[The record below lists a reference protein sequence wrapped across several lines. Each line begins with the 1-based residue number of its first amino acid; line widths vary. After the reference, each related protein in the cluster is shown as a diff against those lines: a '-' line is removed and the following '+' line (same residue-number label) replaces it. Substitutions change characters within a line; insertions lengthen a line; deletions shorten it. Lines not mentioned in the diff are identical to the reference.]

1 MFRFAPLTYVI
12 SVLCVSGCA
21 FETSGVDGDTDGGT
35 TGEETGGE
43 TTGSTQTAT
52 NSSGTT
58 AATASGTGTGRSES
72 TSDSPTST
80 STTTDDPTT
89 DSTTGGSS
97 SDASSCEELLLA
109 DATAPSGPY
118 LIVDATNRPVS
129 VYCDMESSG
138 GGWTLVAR
146 SVPGGS
152 SEDGFGWGSS
162 RGAISSPN
170 EPYSLDV
177 ASVGIEFTELLVGN
191 RGPGY
196 GWAENVYRLDLPND
210 FLSNTDNSVP
220 VSNLSTVKGDCNPS
234 GGPEMLRN
242 AGFSGRDDVFWLRD
256 ETDFRSQYG
265 LEPDGFNLF
274 YEFTFACSR
283 GAELS
288 GDSGMIFVR

>member
-1 MFRFAPLTYVI
+1 MFRFALLTSVV
-12 SVLCVSGCA
+12 SVLGVSGCS
-21 FETSGVDGDTDGGT
+21 FETSGVGVGTDGGT
-35 TGEETGGE
+35 TSVETGGE
-43 TTGSTQTAT
+43 TTGLTQTAPD
-52 NSSGTT
+52 SPATT
-58 AATASGTGTGRSES
+58 AASASGTGTSGSES
-72 TSDSPTST
+72 TSDAPAPT
-80 STTTDDPTT
+80 STTTDDPTN
-89 DSTTGGSS
+89 DSTTDGSS
-97 SDASSCEELLLA
+97 SNASSCEELLMA

-118 LIVDATNRPVS
+118 LIVDATNRPLS

-146 SVPGGS
+146 SVPGSS

-177 ASVGIEFTELLVGN
+177 ASAGIEFTELLVGN
-191 RGPGY
+191 RGSGY
-196 GWAENVYRLDLPND
+196 GWGSNVYRLELPNG

-220 VSNLSTVKGDCNPS
+220 VSGLSTVKGGCNPP

-242 AGFSGRDDVFWLRD
+242 AGYSGRDDVFWLRD

-274 YEFTFACSR
+274 YEFSFSCSR

>member
-12 SVLCVSGCA
+12 SVLCASGCA
-21 FETSGVDGDTDGGT
+21 FESSGVGGGTDGET

-43 TTGSTQTAT
+43 STGFTRTATGSSAT
-52 NSSGTT
+52 TVAS
-58 AATASGTGTGRSES
+58 ASGTGAGGSES
-72 TSDSPTST
+72 TSDSPTSA

-89 DSTTGGSS
+89 DSTTGGSP
-97 SDASSCEELLLA
+97 SDLGSCEELLAA
-109 DATAPSGPY
+109 DATAPSGPH
-118 LIVDATNRPVS
+118 LIVDAVNRPVS

-162 RGAISSPN
+162 RGAISSPS

-191 RGPGY
+191 RGSGY
-196 GWAENVYRLDLPND
+196 GWGSNVYRLELPNG

-220 VSNLSTVKGDCNPS
+220 VSNLSTVKGNCDPP

-242 AGFSGRDDVFWLRD
+242 AGYSGRDDVFWLRD

-274 YEFTFACSR
+274 YEFSFSCNR